1 MHEWFMS
8 READPTIL
16 LVQHGVDHHRPEK
29 NGKDEPDPGPLNQAG

>member
-1 MHEWFMS
+1 MLGD
-8 READPTIL
+8 AVLKLL